1 MKKVL
6 ILGSSGMLGHVVYL
20 FLKSLNKYNIVDL
33 TFRTKLTKDSVALN
47 VRNEKYFKE
56 FIKKENPDIIINC
69 IGVLINGSKS
79 DISNAIYINSFLPHF
94 ISAIAREI
102 SSKLIHISTDCV
114 FSGKLGGYN
123 ENDICD
129 AQDIYGRSKALGE
142 VVNNIDLTLRTSIIG
157 FEIKQNGEGLIDWY
171 MNQNE
176 SIYGYSKVF
185 WGGVTTLELAKN
197 IHYAIDRDLKGL
209 IHVTNQES
217 ISKYDLINLFN
228 KYFSENKRVI
238 LENSEINYD
247 KSLKTK
253 FDGFDIP
260 SYECMIEEL
269 NEFFMKNISFYK
281 SFNKY
286 C

>member
-228 KYFSENKRVI
+228 KYFSGSV
-238 LENSEINYD
+238 EI
-247 KSLKTK
+247 ST
-253 FDGFDIP
+253 
-260 SYECMIEEL
+260 
-269 NEFFMKNISFYK
+269 
-281 SFNKY
+281 
-286 C
+286 